1 MLISLI
7 KSSSTQQAIQYHS
20 NSIKIVNSRYNTH
33 PKTTNTTIINMRYSL
48 LALSALAT
56 SAVCSVLPVAYTGTL
71 EARADDSN
79 CTQYCSVSA
88 GCVCT
93 VRPSDCSALYEV
105 QSGDTCLSIAKSF
118 SNFTVTQFYKWN
130 PDVGQTCFGLQAY
143 VPVCINTPWYQFTP
157 PVQPD
162 FGTHYTPDQTPVPI
176 MPGIVSTCQDFELIE
191 PGKRVEDLA
200 AENGFEVDQFA
211 EWNGNSTTAWA
222 AYWACVK
229 A

>member
-1 MLISLI
+1 
-7 KSSSTQQAIQYHS
+7 
-20 NSIKIVNSRYNTH
+20 
-33 PKTTNTTIINMRYSL
+33 MRCSL
-48 LALSALAT
+48 LTLSALAT
-56 SAVCSVLPVAYTGTL
+56 SAVCSVLPAAYSGTL
-71 EARADDSN
+71 EARVDNSN

-93 VRPSDCSALYEV
+93 VRPSDCSEFYTV

-118 SNFTVTQFYKWN
+118 SSFTVTQFYKWN
-130 PDVGQTCFGLQAY
+130 PNVGQTCFGLQAY
-143 VPVCINTPWYQFTP
+143 VPVCINTPWYTFTP

-176 MPGIVSTCQDFELIE
+176 MPNIVSTCQEFELIE

-200 AENGFEVDQFA
+200 AENGFEVNQFA

>member
-1 MLISLI
+1 MQLQLL
-7 KSSSTQQAIQYHS
+7 TLA
-20 NSIKIVNSRYNTH
+20 TLA
-33 PKTTNTTIINMRYSL
+33 TT
-48 LALSALAT
+48 ALSSALPAT
-56 SAVCSVLPVAYTGTL
+56 YYGEL
-71 EARADDSN
+71 ETRQSNN

-93 VRPSDCSALYEV
+93 VRPSDCSAFYTVE
-105 QSGDTCLSIAKSF
+105 SGDTCLSIAKSF

-130 PDVGQTCFGLQAY
+130 PSIGQTCFGLQAY

-162 FGTHYTPDQTPVPI
+162 FGTHYTPDQTPVPV
-176 MPGIVSTCQDFELIE
+176 MPNIISSCQEYELIE
-191 PGKRVEDLA
+191 PGKRVDTLA
-200 AENGFEVDQFA
+200 AENGFEESQFA